1 MLLLREVIFY
11 IYGLVSAFEDIK
23 HRSIGV
29 LSGGI
34 AFALGTALFFMTGG
48 QAEAFLMSLIPG
60 ALIFIM
66 SLLSRGRIGLGDAM
80 FITVCGVFMGV
91 EKTACIALT
100 TWFVCAIIGLFICLW
115 GFASGGSKTMSLP
128 FVTVFFLV
136 MAADKAAG
144 ILI

>member
-29 LSGGI
+29 LSGGL
-34 AFALGTALFFMTGG
+34 AFAIGTALFFITGG
-48 QAEAFLMSLIPG
+48 KAADFLLSLIPG
-60 ALIFIM
+60 VLILIM
-66 SLLSRGRIGLGDAM
+66 SILSRGRIGLGDAM
-80 FITVCGVFMGV
+80 FITVSGVFMGV
-91 EKTACIALT
+91 EKTVYIAVAA
-100 TWFVCAIIGLFICLW
+100 WFVCAFIGLFACLW
-115 GFASGGSKTMSLP
+115 RFASDRVKTMSIP

-144 ILI
+144 VFM